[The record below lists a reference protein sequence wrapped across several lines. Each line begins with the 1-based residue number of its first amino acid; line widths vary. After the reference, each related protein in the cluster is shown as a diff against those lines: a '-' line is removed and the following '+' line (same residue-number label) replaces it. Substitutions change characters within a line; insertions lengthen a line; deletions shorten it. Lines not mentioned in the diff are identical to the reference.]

1 MALPNAVKLKAGC
14 ADMNHD
20 VKTMTDGAAVV
31 MGLGGFLGWMTPV
44 VALIGGVLTIVW
56 MVIRIWET
64 DTVQRWAYQDAVNR
78 KKADDED
85 KKV

>member
-1 MALPNAVKLKAGC
+1 MALLNAVKLKAGC

-31 MGLGGFLGWMTPV
+31 MGLGGFLGWMTPLV
-44 VALIGGVLTIVW
+44 TLIGGVLTIVW

-64 DTVQRWAYQDAVNR
+64 DTVQRWAYKDAVN
-78 KKADDED
+78 K
-85 KKV
+85 